1 MVEEE
6 ELLGEMGELPL
17 MLRAMVAIGERP
29 GPPHRYNIT
38 TKHLF
43 DKL

>member
-29 GPPHRYNIT
+29 GPPHRYVSDEMFSN
-38 TKHLF
+38 
-43 DKL
+43 DS